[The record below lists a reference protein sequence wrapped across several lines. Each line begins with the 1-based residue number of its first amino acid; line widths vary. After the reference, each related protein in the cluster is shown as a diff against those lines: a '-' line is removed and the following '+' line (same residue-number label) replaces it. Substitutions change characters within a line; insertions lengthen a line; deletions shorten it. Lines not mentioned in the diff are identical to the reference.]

1 MKQLK
6 CIMLVDDNKTDNF
19 FHERVIRKANAAD
32 TVIVKESAEEALSYL
47 KNKANNTADHPD
59 LILLDINMPGMNGW
73 EFIEEYEKL
82 DKSLQSKMIVVML
95 TTSENP
101 DDYAMAKKHNILAG
115 FQTKPLT
122 VEMLEDI
129 ILKFHERVKD

>member
-1 MKQLK
+1 
-6 CIMLVDDNKTDNF
+6 MLVDDNKTDNF
-19 FHERVIRKANAAD
+19 FHERVIKKTNVAE
-32 TVIVKESAEEALSYL
+32 TIIVKESAEEALSYL
-47 KNKANNTADHPD
+47 KNKHNNTAHHPD

-73 EFIEEYEKL
+73 EFIEAYEKL

-129 ILKFHERVKD
+129 IVRFNEKIKESDM

>member
-1 MKQLK
+1 
-6 CIMLVDDNKTDNF
+6 MLIDDNKTDNF
-19 FHERVIRKANAAD
+19 FHERVIRKANAAE

-47 KNKANNTADHPD
+47 KNKHNNETDHPD

-82 DKSLQSKMIVVML
+82 DESLQSKMIVVML

-101 DDYAMAKKHNILAG
+101 DDFALAKKHNVLAG

-122 VEMLEDI
+122 IEMLEEI
-129 ILKFHERVKD
+129 IAIFHAKHPSSN